1 VLTAVALVPSAPVVV
16 PQLVGGAAAEVADL
30 RQAMRAATSALP
42 DRWLGIGVGSADQ
55 VVRPEAAGSFAGYGV
70 DVRVG
75 LSPSANDF
83 ADLPLSALMTGW
95 LRAEVRPQALAEVH
109 VFGRDHTTAHAV
121 QRGRDLRSTIDA
133 RDEPVGV
140 LVVADGVTTLTPTA
154 PGGHDPDSV
163 AVQAE
168 LDDALAAGD
177 VAALAELPQSIA
189 GRVAWQVLAGLA
201 GAGPRSVKELYRG
214 APYGVG
220 YFAGVWQP

>member
-1 VLTAVALVPSAPVVV
+1 MLTAIALVPSAPVVV
-16 PQLVGGAAAEVADL
+16 PQLVGAAATEASDL
-30 RQAMRAATSALP
+30 RQAMCAAATGLP
-42 DRWLGIGVGSADQ
+42 DRWVAVGVGSKDQ
-55 VVRPEAAGSFAGYGV
+55 IVGSSAAGSFAGYGV
-70 DVRVG
+70 DIRVG

-83 ADLPLSALMTGW
+83 AELPLSALVTAW
-95 LRAEVRPQALAEVH
+95 LRAEVRPQARAEVR
-109 VFGRDHTTAHAV
+109 VFERHHNATNAV

-133 RDEPVGV
+133 GDQSVGV
-140 LVVADGVTTLTPTA
+140 LIVADGATTLTAAA

-163 AVQAE
+163 AVQAV

-177 VAALAELPQSIA
+177 VGALTRLPEAID

-220 YFAGVWQP
+220 YFAGVWLP